1 MIKKSLKTD
10 AKKNRS
16 VVKTAEKW
24 YSREANLLL
33 LLTGITILVYIPV
46 MKLGFTMLDDSIFIV
61 ENQFYNSDLSNLYQS
76 FRRGLFNPEND
87 FYYRPV
93 FLVDFILESRLFGV
107 NAAGYHFSNLLYH
120 VVCVILLFRFFKAVG
135 IRQSVSFWLSLI
147 FALHPVLCQA
157 VAWIPGRN
165 DMLLMIFFLSGFLLS
180 LKYARQGSWHTLLL
194 QGVAFMLALFTKETA
209 VIIPVVILFV
219 IIFSEK
225 APWKRWGPLVIVWSV
240 EIIAWLVTRSH
251 ATLMK
256 RNFTIWELI
265 QNGFERIPA
274 LIQYLGKI
282 FFPFNLSVF
291 PAIEHNTV
299 WWGVLALALL
309 TWLIILS
316 KSYFKLLTILGVI
329 WFVLFL
335 MPVLVVPPSL
345 NDQVFEHRLYLPIVG
360 ILLILS
366 QTRLFNG
373 IFSETTSEKN
383 VSLATTRQNA
393 VKRYFK
399 PAIAGFILL
408 AYTTITFVRI
418 EHFKDPVTF
427 WGYAVR
433 DNPTSSYASM
443 MLGLRQTDKTEMKRY
458 LFNAYRLNPQEKML
472 NYLLGRLEVEAG
484 NFKEAEYYLKREI
497 AISQIPD
504 NYFNLALVYFNKS
517 NFDSAAWC
525 LERVIE
531 LSPLHPQA
539 NHNLSLLYM
548 QLNRKADAAKL
559 IETMKQKGLD
569 VPAELKNLPQ

>member
-1 MIKKSLKTD
+1 MVKKTLKSA
-10 AKKNRS
+10 AKKNKALE
-16 VVKTAEKW
+16 KTADKW
-24 YSREANLLL
+24 YYGETNLLL
-33 LLTGITILVYIPV
+33 LLAGITILVYIPV
-46 MKLGFTMLDDSIFIV
+46 MTLGFTMLDDSIFIV
-61 ENQFYNSDLSNLYQS
+61 ENQFYNRDLSNLYQS
-76 FRRGLFNPEND
+76 FSRGLFNPEND

-93 FLVDFILESRLFGV
+93 FLIDFILESRLFGV
-107 NAAGYHFSNLLYH
+107 NPAGYHFSNLLFH
-120 VVCVILLFRFFKAVG
+120 VVCVVLLFRFFKAVG
-135 IRQSVSFWLSLI
+135 VRQSVSFWLSLI

-194 QGVAFMLALFTKETA
+194 QGVAFLLALFTKETA
-209 VIIPVVILFV
+209 VIIPVIILFV

-225 APWKRWGPLVIVWSV
+225 TPWKRWVSLVIVWSV
-240 EIIAWLVTRSH
+240 VIIAWMVTRSH

-256 RNFTIWELI
+256 RNFTIWELV

-291 PAIEHNTV
+291 PAIEHNTI

-316 KSYFKLLTILGVI
+316 KSYFRVLTILGVI
-329 WFVLFL
+329 WFILFL
-335 MPVLVVPPSL
+335 LPVLVVPPSL

-373 IFSETTSEKN
+373 ILIETTSGKDIRQ
-383 VSLATTRQNA
+383 AATRQNA
-393 VKRYFK
+393 IRRYFK
-399 PAIAGFILL
+399 PFVAGFVLFV
-408 AYTTITFVRI
+408 YTVITFTRI
-418 EHFKDPVTF
+418 DHFENPVTF

-458 LFNAYRLNPQEKML
+458 LLNAYRLNPKEKML
-472 NYLLGRLEVEAG
+472 NYLLGRVEVEAG

-504 NYFNLALVYFNKS
+504 NYFNLALVYFNKK
-517 NFDSAAWC
+517 NLDSAAWC

-559 IETMKQKGLD
+559 IDAMKKKGLE